1 MNRAFTRAVPRVN
14 PNHPVFA
21 GQNQEFHSMQQMP
34 LLSALTNVQS
44 AAKTYNFSCKSFS
57 PLDRRHGITHLR
69 RMLDPLSDILTRLT
83 LNGTLYFRTAFTP
96 PWGVAV
102 PAYENVARFHFAH
115 RGDCC
120 VRISPTGTTVTLAQG
135 DLILI
140 PHGAAHDLISGRD
153 TQDAVL
159 PLDQVLEQSGYDGR
173 GVLVYGGA
181 DGDRETQLI
190 CGHFSLAPRASH
202 MLFDQLPD
210 HVIIRN
216 YGESAGR
223 WMDSSLRL
231 IADEAGKNRFGGD
244 LIAQKISEVLFVQA
258 LRTFI
263 ETDAAAHVGLAGF
276 ADPQISRALA
286 AFHGNP
292 GAAWTVE
299 NLARA
304 AGQSRTGFAVHFSK
318 TMGVA
323 PMEYV
328 TRWRMQIAQQDLIA
342 RTKPI
347 PDIARGIGYASDSAF
362 ARVFK
367 RETGQSPAAFRNE
380 QGKNSTITA

>member
-1 MNRAFTRAVPRVN
+1 
-14 PNHPVFA
+14 
-21 GQNQEFHSMQQMP
+21 
-34 LLSALTNVQS
+34 
-44 AAKTYNFSCKSFS
+44 
-57 PLDRRHGITHLR
+57 
-69 RMLDPLSDILTRLT
+69 MLDPLSDILTRLT
-83 LNGTLYFRTAFTP
+83 LNGTLYFRTSFTP

-102 PAYENVARFHFAH
+102 PEYENVARFHFAH
-115 RGDCC
+115 RGDCR
-120 VRISPTGTTVTLAQG
+120 VRIKPTDTLVTLAQG
-135 DLILI
+135 DLIII
-140 PHGAAHDLISGRD
+140 PHGAAHDLISGRE
-153 TQDAVL
+153 TQSAVL
-159 PLDQVLEQSGYDGR
+159 PLDTVLERSGYSGR
-173 GVLVYGGA
+173 GVLVHGGN
-181 DGDRETQLI
+181 DDDRETQLI

-210 HVIIRN
+210 HILIRN

-231 IADEAGKNRFGGD
+231 IADEAGQDQFGGD

-276 ADPQISRALA
+276 ADPHISRALA
-286 AFHGNP
+286 AFHRDP
-292 GAAWTVE
+292 GETWTVE
-299 NLARA
+299 GLARA

-318 TMGVA
+318 TMGLA
-323 PMEYV
+323 PMEYL
-328 TRWRMQIAQQDLIA
+328 TQWRMQIAQQDLIA

-347 PDIARGIGYASDSAF
+347 TDIARDVGYASNSAF

-380 QGKNSTITA
+380 HTPGHGKRLN